1 MKSGVSNRLAAAMLC
16 LAALSASEVSG
27 FPSLKGLSQ
36 ARRLLSH
43 ERLPHS
49 RNQKPETP
57 FRIVFEVAVG
67 AGGGGGVRQTPV
79 DLGTSTFLRSRAG
92 VTSYTKSMTITLVNR
107 HTKPLAV
114 LEQAEQGS
122 VPTTEPA

>member
-36 ARRLLSH
+36 ARRLLSQ
-43 ERLPHS
+43 ERLPHA

-79 DLGTSTFLRSRAG
+79 DLGTSTFCAPA
-92 VTSYTKSMTITLVNR
+92 LV
-107 HTKPLAV
+107 
-114 LEQAEQGS
+114 
-122 VPTTEPA
+122 